1 MLACRHQS
9 ATALL
14 PAAASFWPALLPA
27 AASFWPS
34 AQVFM
39 LARRHRTS
47 ATLLPA
53 AASFWPTL
61 LPAAASFWPPAQV
74 AFMPGCRHQPAS
86 FWPPA
91 HARLL
96 PPICSRSAW
105 PHSDGA
111 LPRRY
116 LRRPGARCQHQAIA
130 PGPLPAA
137 IYSMRCPLLRLGA
150 PPPQQAPPH
159 SSSGASRPHN
169 LRLPCA
175 RAAARLLLCLETK
188 GRRAWRSSAGQQCG
202 PVSVHGWGAGGT
214 GAPTGWRAASSHGPA
229 RPAGLWAPLVEA

>member
-1 MLACRHQS
+1 MPACRHQS
-9 ATALL
+9 AGALL
-14 PAAASFWPALLPA
+14 PAAAY
-27 AASFWPS
+27 
-34 AQVFM
+34 
-39 LARRHRTS
+39 
-47 ATLLPA
+47 
-53 AASFWPTL
+53 FWPTL

-74 AFMPGCRHQPAS
+74 AFVPGCRHQPAS

-130 PGPLPAA
+130 PDPLLPFILCAARCCVLARLPRSRPRPTAAAALPARTTCA
-137 IYSMRCPLLRLGA
+137 
-150 PPPQQAPPH
+150 
-159 SSSGASRPHN
+159 
-169 LRLPCA
+169 CA